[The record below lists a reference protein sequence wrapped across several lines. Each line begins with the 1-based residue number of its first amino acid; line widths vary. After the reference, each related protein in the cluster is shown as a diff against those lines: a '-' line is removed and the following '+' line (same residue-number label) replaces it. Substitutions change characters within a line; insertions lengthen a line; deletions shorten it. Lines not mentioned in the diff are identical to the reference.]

1 MRRFWY
7 RVCYV
12 IARVGLFFWHP
23 AFHVQGR
30 ENIPTGRCIY
40 CANHASMSDPLWFLL
55 ALNADDLIHIIAKKE
70 LSRVFFVGWVMRRFG
85 IIFVERGK
93 HDAAAVTACV
103 DALES
108 GGQLLLFPE
117 GTRWKKGKQMR
128 AHTGAVRM
136 AVSSQSP
143 LVPVYITRVKKPFA
157 PILVR
162 FGAPYLL
169 PSDAQ
174 QQDRAQMQG
183 LADALLRKIY
193 QLGGD
198 SYADHFGE
206 DGGLLLRR

>member
-23 AFHVQGR
+23 VFRVQGR

-40 CANHASMSDPLWFLL
+40 CANHASMADPLWFLL
-55 ALNADDLIHIIAKKE
+55 ALNAKDMIHIIAKKE

-93 HDAAAVTACV
+93 HDVAAVTACV
-103 DALES
+103 DALER
-108 GGQLLLFPE
+108 GGQLLVFPE
-117 GTRWKKGKQMR
+117 GTRWKKGKKTR

-136 AVSSQSP
+136 AACSQSP
-143 LVPVYITRVKKPFA
+143 LVPVYITREKKPFA

-162 FGAPYLL
+162 FGAPYML
-169 PSDAQ
+169 PPDAE
-174 QQDRAQMQG
+174 QG
-183 LADALLRKIY
+183 GKEQLQRQADALLKEIY

-198 SYADHFGE
+198 SYADQIGE
-206 DGGLLLRR
+206 DSGLLLRR